1 MLDILDK
8 YDEMLEKVPDLIAN
22 SKFKKEYIIS
32 ELNLTRS
39 TFYNK
44 LKNSSF
50 SSGELRKLAELMFP
64 EETKLYKLQKSI
76 EKGLDDID
84 AGKLKSH
91 ETVMRSFR
99 KQYGG

>member
-84 AGKLKSH
+84 AGSLKSH